1 MSDIIF
7 QYSLA
12 SQSNTLWEIGKI
24 AIPSIIAFMAF
35 SVARSQREIASNKY
49 DLDLFNKRLDNY
61 DDFVKEFNNLTTKDE
76 VKIKECIDKFG
87 DNIKIIEKCNVLF
100 SGLSTEANKMKL
112 LYIDYCD
119 CSGILSEIS
128 SKREEIDKIQEE
140 MKPLNIKISEL
151 QKDIQKFGLSTKEKI
166 IKKVEQSKI
175 IGDRFIIQKKINKI
189 HEENPKMNENEI
201 EYNEKIENIIST
213 MVKNYDV
220 LKEKMIQ
227 QLKVSHKP
235 YIPNRFDGLIDFI
248 FGKKGG

>member
-100 SGLSTEANKMKL
+100 SVLSTEADKMKL

-119 CSGILSEIS
+119 CSGILSHIS
-128 SKREEIDKIQEE
+128 SKKRDIIKFQEE
-140 MKPLNIKISEL
+140 MKIIDSRKTIL
-151 QKDIQKFGLSTKEKI
+151 EKYTQQGYI
-166 IKKVEQSKI
+166 LL
-175 IGDRFIIQKKINKI
+175 
-189 HEENPKMNENEI
+189 EE
-201 EYNEKIENIIST
+201 
-213 MVKNYDV
+213 KN
-220 LKEKMIQ
+220 
-227 QLKVSHKP
+227 
-235 YIPNRFDGLIDFI
+235 N
-248 FGKKGG
+248 